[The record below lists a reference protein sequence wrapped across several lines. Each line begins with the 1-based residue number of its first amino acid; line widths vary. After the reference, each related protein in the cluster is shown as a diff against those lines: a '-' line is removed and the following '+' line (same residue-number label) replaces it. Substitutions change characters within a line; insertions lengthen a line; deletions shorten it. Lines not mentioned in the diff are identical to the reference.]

1 MISKYAAYLL
11 DVEPTRRRRRPRRA
25 RLDGADLSQLEIP
38 QGAAQSGGRLGLGS
52 ALGLG
57 LGLGSKG

>member
-11 DVEPTRRRRRPRRA
+11 DVEPTRRRRRPRGA